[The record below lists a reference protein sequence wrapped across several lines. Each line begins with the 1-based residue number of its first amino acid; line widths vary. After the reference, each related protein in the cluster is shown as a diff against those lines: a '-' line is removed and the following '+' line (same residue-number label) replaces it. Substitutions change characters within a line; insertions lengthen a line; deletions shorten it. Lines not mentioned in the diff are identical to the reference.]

1 MKLKAF
7 LFFVLGLSFAAT
19 GCSTVASLAGA
30 TEKCVVIARR
40 AQLRSSGAVVA
51 ADILEVQRGTKLE
64 IIGEENFEATS
75 STLEKWYNVRAS
87 DENNTE
93 GWIEARNVLL
103 EKLLEKSKQ
112 NFEESKAVPT
122 QASGQL
128 RAASNLRLSPERTSD
143 DNILQ
148 KLNGGDTFEII
159 GWQRVPKPADAEE
172 DKDDAPKTVANV
184 QVKPSNKPKKE
195 DLGRLDDKYDTWYKV
210 RLDAAVSPAPF
221 GWVYGKQVEL
231 TVPSDII
238 FYRTGR
244 EFVAWSRLDGD
255 AEGNNVSA
263 YQQGTKDAAKE
274 GKPGSWV
281 ILERSN
287 KILEPGGEE
296 PDFDHIFIIGYDKY
310 NQDHYRV
317 YLSGNLKGFLPLR
330 VTGGGDS
337 RAFTVTAK
345 DQNGEKRDYTFS
357 TYKDARGFLKV
368 NVPPD
373 IPKDEVKK

>member
-1 MKLKAF
+1 MKFIALLF
-7 LFFVLGLSFAAT
+7 LTLALSFASG

-40 AQLRSSGAVVA
+40 TQLRSSGAVVA
-51 ADILEVQRGTKLE
+51 ADILEVQRGTTLE
-64 IIGEENFEATS
+64 ILGEENFEAANNANG
-75 STLEKWYNVRAS
+75 EKWFNVRAS

-93 GWIEARNVLL
+93 GWIEARSVLL
-103 EKLLEKSKQ
+103 EKSLKKSQ
-112 NFEESKAVPT
+112 ELAQEARSVPT

-128 RAASNLRLSPERTSD
+128 RAASNLRLSPGRDSD

-159 GWQRVPKPADAEE
+159 GWQRIAKPADAEE
-172 DKDDAPKTVANV
+172 DKDDAPKTVANTAA
-184 QVKPSNKPKKE
+184 KPSSKPKKE

-210 RLDAAVSPAPF
+210 RLDPSISPAPV

-231 TVPSDII
+231 TVPADII

-263 YQQGTKDAAKE
+263 YTQGTKDAAKE

-296 PDFDHIFIIGYDKY
+296 PDFDHVLIIGYDKY

-317 YLSGNLKGFLPLR
+317 HLSGNLKGFLPLR
-330 VTGGGDS
+330 VTGSGDS
-337 RAFTVTAK
+337 RAFTVTVK
-345 DQNGEKRDYTFS
+345 DQNGEKRDFTYT
-357 TYKDARGFLKV
+357 TYKDARGLLKV
-368 NVPPD
+368 NAPPD
-373 IPKDEVKK
+373 IPKEEKK